1 MAGFLFPLVLSSFL
15 LRYRLLRV
23 ARIMLTLCFN
33 FKVRWLWSGR
43 WNLCDRKKDE
53 RETILWIQSS
63 KKPCTNKASSSR
75 AAGFTFTVCQLSVHE
90 SGVSRAPG
98 ARSPWHQPFLRYL
111 PCSSGSTSRRTCL
124 CTHVWASHPKRQK
137 EREYFW
143 PCPAFLDNWMP
154 ACW

>member
-1 MAGFLFPLVLSSFL
+1 MAGFIFPPVLSSFL

-63 KKPCTNKASSSR
+63 KKPCTNTKRALAELLVFPSQSVSYPYMKAVFPVLPERVLLGISLSSVICLAAPAAR
-75 AAGFTFTVCQLSVHE
+75 A
-90 SGVSRAPG
+90 G
-98 ARSPWHQPFLRYL
+98 ARACAHTCERLIQRD
-111 PCSSGSTSRRTCL
+111 RRKGTISDL
-124 CTHVWASHPKRQK
+124 VLH
-137 EREYFW
+137 F
-143 PCPAFLDNWMP
+143 
-154 ACW
+154 